1 MNTSHLIP
9 QIVIKPETSEV
20 DNNLLLELLRQHK
33 IYLQSILLAQPY
45 DISVQ
50 NIQFI
55 EQKIA
60 RLTIKITS
68 LTHQLNKNKNEKAT
82 EE

>member
-68 LTHQLNKNKNEKAT
+68 LTHQLNKNKKEN
-82 EE
+82 

>member
-20 DNNLLLELLRQHK
+20 DNNLLLELLRQYK

-60 RLTIKITS
+60 RLTIKIAS
-68 LTHQLNKNKNEKAT
+68 LTHQLNKNKNEN
-82 EE
+82 

>member
-9 QIVIKPETSEV
+9 QIIIKPETSEV

-68 LTHQLNKNKNEKAT
+68 LTHQLNKNKNEN
-82 EE
+82 

>member
-1 MNTSHLIP
+1 MNTSHLIT

-20 DNNLLLELLRQHK
+20 DNNLLLELLQQHK

-60 RLTIKITS
+60 RLTIKIAS
-68 LTHQLNKNKNEKAT
+68 LTHQLNKNT
-82 EE
+82 I

>member
-68 LTHQLNKNKNEKAT
+68 LTHQLNKNKNEN
-82 EE
+82 

>member
-60 RLTIKITS
+60 RLTIKIAS
-68 LTHQLNKNKNEKAT
+68 LTHQLNKNKNEN
-82 EE
+82 

>member
-9 QIVIKPETSEV
+9 QIIIKPETSEV

-60 RLTIKITS
+60 RLTIKIAS
-68 LTHQLNKNKNEKAT
+68 LTHQVLKTKNER
-82 EE
+82 E

>member
-60 RLTIKITS
+60 RLTIKITA
-68 LTHQLNKNKNEKAT
+68 LTHQLNKNKNEN
-82 EE
+82 

>member
-20 DNNLLLELLRQHK
+20 DNNLLLELLRQYK

-68 LTHQLNKNKNEKAT
+68 LTHQLNKNKNEN
-82 EE
+82 

>member
-60 RLTIKITS
+60 RLTIKIAS
-68 LTHQLNKNKNEKAT
+68 LIHQLNKNKNEN
-82 EE
+82 

>member
-1 MNTSHLIP
+1 MNTSNLIP

-20 DNNLLLELLRQHK
+20 DNNLLLELLQQHK
-33 IYLQSILLAQPY
+33 VYLQSILVAQPY

-68 LTHQLNKNKNEKAT
+68 LTHQLNKNKNEN
-82 EE
+82 